1 MYQEFFGFDKM
12 PFNNTPDTRF
22 FFHSEQHQEAL
33 STLLYA
39 VNERKGF
46 MLLTGEIGAGKTTV
60 CRAFLNRLEATT
72 KVAVITT
79 TRLTERQLLQSICE
93 EFGLWIPGSVGKV
106 TLFNELNTFLVDQY
120 RQGANTVLVVDEAQ
134 NLRPEVLEEVRLISN
149 LETEQD
155 KLIQIILMG
164 QPELRDI
171 VELPELKQLKQR
183 IVLRYHLYPL
193 SEREAQA
200 YVFHRLKVAGAGG
213 NLKFSRSALSLMHQY
228 SGGIP
233 RVINIL
239 CDNALLLAFVQ
250 ETKKISEAIV
260 QEVIRDLEGARRA
273 AEQQNGAQ
281 AAPKPSAAAPQ
292 AQAGA

>member
-1 MYQEFFGFDKM
+1 MYQQFFGFDKM

-33 STLLYA
+33 SSLLYA

-46 MLLTGEIGAGKTTV
+46 TLLTGEIGAGKTTV
-60 CRAFLNRLEATT
+60 CRAFLNRLEAST
-72 KVAVITT
+72 KVAVVTN

-93 EFGLWIPGSVGKV
+93 EFGIWIPGNVGKV
-106 TLFNELNTFLVDQY
+106 TLFNELNTFLTEQY
-120 RQGANTVLVVDEAQ
+120 RQGANTVLIVDEAQ
-134 NLRPEVLEEVRLISN
+134 NLRPEVLEEIRLISN
-149 LETEQD
+149 LETERD
-155 KLIQIILMG
+155 KLIQIVLMG
-164 QPELRDI
+164 QPELREI

-193 SEREAQA
+193 SEKEAQA
-200 YVFHRLKVAGAGG
+200 YIFHRLKVAGATG
-213 NLKFSRSALSLMHQY
+213 NLKFSRGALTMIHQY

-250 ETKKISEAIV
+250 ETRKISEDV
-260 QEVIRDLEGARRA
+260 VKEVIRDLDGARKA
-273 AEQQNGAQ
+273 LQGA
-281 AAPKPSAAAPQ
+281 
-292 AQAGA
+292 

>member
-46 MLLTGEIGAGKTTV
+46 MLMTGEIGAGKTTV
-60 CRAFLNRLEATT
+60 CRAFLNRLEANT
-72 KVAVITT
+72 KVAVITN

-120 RQGANTVLVVDEAQ
+120 RQGSNTVLVVDEAQ

-213 NLKFSRSALSLMHQY
+213 NLKFSRSALQLVHQY

-233 RVINIL
+233 RVVNIL
-239 CDNALLLAFVQ
+239 CDNALLLAFVH
-250 ETKKISEAIV
+250 ESKKISEGIV
-260 QEVIRDLEGARRA
+260 QEVIRDLEGARRTKKAPA
-273 AEQQNGAQ
+273 ADG
-281 AAPKPSAAAPQ
+281 APQ
-292 AQAGA
+292 ANPAQAKA

>member
-1 MYQEFFGFDKM
+1 MYQQFYGFDKL

-33 STLLYA
+33 SSLLYC

-60 CRAFLNRLEATT
+60 CRAFLNRLDPST
-72 KVAVITT
+72 KVAVITN

-93 EFGLWIPGSVGKV
+93 EFGIWIPGNVGKV

-120 RQGANTVLVVDEAQ
+120 RQGANTVLIVDEAQ
-134 NLRPEVLEEVRLISN
+134 NLRPEVLEEIRLISN
-149 LETEQD
+149 LETERD
-155 KLIQIILMG
+155 KLVQIVLMG

-193 SEREAQA
+193 SEKEAQT
-200 YVFHRLKVAGAGG
+200 YIFHRLKCAGATG
-213 NLKFSRSALSLMHQY
+213 NLKFSRTALDLIHQY

-239 CDNALLLAFVQ
+239 CDNALLLGFVQ
-250 ETKKISEAIV
+250 ETRKISEPLV
-260 QEVIRDLEGARRA
+260 REVIRDLEGTRRA
-273 AEQQNGAQ
+273 LQGV
-281 AAPKPSAAAPQ
+281 
-292 AQAGA
+292 